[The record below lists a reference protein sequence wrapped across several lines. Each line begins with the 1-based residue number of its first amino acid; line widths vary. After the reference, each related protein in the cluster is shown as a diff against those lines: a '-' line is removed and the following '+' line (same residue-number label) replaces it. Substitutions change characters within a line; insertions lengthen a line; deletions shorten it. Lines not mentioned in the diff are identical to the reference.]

1 MSTPTIDDEKHRT
14 LGKEIYE
21 TKIKHLVEPQEHGK
35 FLVLDVIT
43 GDYSVNRDLI
53 LAEDELKSRQPE
65 GAFYIFRVGHRAPFR
80 LPSMKILRE
89 RS

>member
-1 MSTPTIDDEKHRT
+1 MTISDAEYQKRRE
-14 LGKEIYE
+14 LGWKIYE
-21 TKIKHLVEPQEHGK
+21 EKIKHLVEPQDHGK

-43 GDYSVNRDLI
+43 GDYSVNLDLI

-80 LPSMKILRE
+80 LPSIKIPRE